1 MTVMGWEPPPCCPV
15 SAPALPM
22 LQAPAEISH
31 VIPPI
36 WPLQGSPGTQS
47 RSTVIRPMG
56 VRSTRHPSAYTSPPA
71 GLRRTLSQRPRSPL
85 GWTLCSHGA
94 SSLSSTTL
102 HGLSAL
108 SYSWHSCPAASRR
121 ALCTQQGK
129 FRKHPGCLVP
139 LTNSKLRANLQVQAK
154 H

>member
-1 MTVMGWEPPPCCPV
+1 MGWEPPPRSPV

-22 LQAPAEISH
+22 LQALAEISH
-31 VIPPI
+31 MILPI

-56 VRSTRHPSAYTSPPA
+56 VRSTRHPSAYTSPPD

-102 HGLSAL
+102 HGFSAL
-108 SYSWHSCPAASRR
+108 SYSWHSCPRSLTEGTLYPAGEVPEASR
-121 ALCTQQGK
+121 LPCSLDQQ
-129 FRKHPGCLVP
+129 
-139 LTNSKLRANLQVQAK
+139 QAQS
-154 H
+154 